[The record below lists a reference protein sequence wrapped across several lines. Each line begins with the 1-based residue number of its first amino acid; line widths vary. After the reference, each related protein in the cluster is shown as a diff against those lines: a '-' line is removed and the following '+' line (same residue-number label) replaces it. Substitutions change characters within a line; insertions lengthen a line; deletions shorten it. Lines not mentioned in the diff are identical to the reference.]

1 MHLKNSTSFAEDSS
15 ILQQIVDLVI
25 TFFFSYQQIFQ
36 CGTFHMLDA
45 VVVEQMLKEGVLV
58 CVIKRSPLDNC
69 KLPAAI
75 KVCVTAGHSE
85 GDLLLVTSKL
95 KAVTNKVL
103 S

>member
-1 MHLKNSTSFAEDSS
+1 
-15 ILQQIVDLVI
+15 
-25 TFFFSYQQIFQ
+25 
-36 CGTFHMLDA
+36 MLD
-45 VVVEQMLKEGVLV
+45 EGVLV
-58 CVIKRSPLDNC
+58 CSIKRSPLDNC

-95 KAVTNKVL
+95 RNVIDKVL

>member
-1 MHLKNSTSFAEDSS
+1 MQRDTDVEL
-15 ILQQIVDLVI
+15 DLV
-25 TFFFSYQQIFQ
+25 F
-36 CGTFHMLDA
+36 
-45 VVVEQMLKEGVLV
+45 EQMLDEGVLV
-58 CVIKRSPLDNC
+58 CLTKRSPLDNC

-95 KAVTNKVL
+95 RNVIDKVL